1 MPKEER
7 VNHPSHY
14 QTGGGI
20 EVIDVIRHYTCDIAN
35 ALKYLMR
42 AGRKQ
47 EADMTDREKEIED
60 LRKALWYIEDY
71 RQHCVTESV
80 GKSTARL
87 HRSTTEVEVALL
99 LNKYTDGRIGSITDV
114 AGACGEPVREAVAL
128 LMQVGVIY
136 DGEVLVPQ
144 DWQTDL
150 QVATTAIQ
158 DRILTLEA
166 EVNKQRV

>member
-7 VNHPSHY
+7 VNHPQHY

-71 RQHCVTESV
+71 RTHLPNAKKFKVFYGSMFVKETI
-80 GKSTARL
+80 GYDMD
-87 HRSTTEVEVALL
+87 EVAAPYCEDIRWAIECTMLL
-99 LNKYTDGRIGSITDV
+99 GIIREGRVYAIDDYHYYV
-114 AGACGEPVREAVAL
+114 
-128 LMQVGVIY
+128 
-136 DGEVLVPQ
+136 
-144 DWQTDL
+144 
-150 QVATTAIQ
+150 TTAIDHIQ
-158 DRILTLEA
+158 QRIASLEA
-166 EVNKQRV
+166 ESSES